1 MHVIR
6 ISQSHAP
13 AYAQCGQQRPA
24 IEVKETCYR
33 SKRERVDV
41 VLPLELNIQSP
52 RDAEKERRTDR
63 EGVSEYDQVEVLKSN
78 RECKLKSVV

>member
-1 MHVIR
+1 M
-6 ISQSHAP
+6 
-13 AYAQCGQQRPA
+13 
-24 IEVKETCYR
+24 
-33 SKRERVDV
+33 
-41 VLPLELNIQSP
+41 LPLELNIQSP